1 MPNLMIAKCLI
12 SNAWETQKAE
22 LPALILSLP
31 AWGRETD
38 VAALDLQTERKRA
51 NYVCYFKVGSGC
63 DDES

>member
-12 SNAWETQKAE
+12 SNAWETQKAQ

-31 AWGRETD
+31 AWDRETD
-38 VAALDLQTERKRA
+38 VAALNPQTERSVEITRA
-51 NYVCYFKVGSGC
+51 TLRRALAG